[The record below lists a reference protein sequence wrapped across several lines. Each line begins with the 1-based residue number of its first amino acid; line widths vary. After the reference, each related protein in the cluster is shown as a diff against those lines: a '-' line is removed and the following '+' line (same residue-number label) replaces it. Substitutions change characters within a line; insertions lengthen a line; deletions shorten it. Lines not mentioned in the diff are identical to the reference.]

1 MPASPST
8 RTLTIAL
15 LPPPRLAL
23 ALAAM
28 TAVAG
33 ATAAPVTLRANA
45 SVVAYASGGGLL
57 PFGATAGASFYVDYT
72 FESTT
77 PDTPSFPG
85 VGTYYGALT
94 AYRVVMNGVT
104 FNGTMT
110 AFSNFIQV
118 IDDYGNPGFDD
129 YQDAYRVGA
138 TDFAWAPGQ
147 DAYNLDL
154 WLDNAYNAT
163 PVTTGISGTGLPVA
177 PFDVSGFTS
186 RTLAFTRF
194 TQVNGQ
200 PLSYS
205 LQGAVTSLELVT
217 GEPPP
222 PAGGPNGV
230 PEPGSLALGL
240 AALACLAVQ
249 RRQGL
254 PARG

>member
-1 MPASPST
+1 MAARPAT
-8 RTLTIAL
+8 RTPTIAPR
-15 LPPPRLAL
+15 LPARLAL

-28 TAVAG
+28 TAVSG
-33 ATAAPVTLRANA
+33 ATAAPVTFRANA

-85 VGTYYGALT
+85 VGTYHGALT
-94 AYRVVMNGVT
+94 AYSVVMNGVT
-104 FNGTMT
+104 FNGTIT
-110 AFSNFIQV
+110 PLSNSIQV
-118 IDDYGNPGFDD
+118 IDDYGNAGFDD

-138 TDFAWAPGQ
+138 TDYAWAPGQ

-154 WLDNAYNAT
+154 WLENAYNPT
-163 PVTTGISGTGLPVA
+163 PVTTGISGTGLPLA

-186 RTLAFTRF
+186 RTLNFTRF

-200 PLSYS
+200 LRSYS
-205 LQGAVTSLELVT
+205 LQGAVTSLERVT
-217 GEPPP
+217 AVPPP

-240 AALACLAVQ
+240 AALALLAVQ

-254 PARG
+254 HARA